1 MGGTIPIL
9 LEYAIKT
16 EDVMKPVAAT
26 RGIPYTYQ
34 GKVGSG
40 QHSRQPGQVRE
51 EAAVTGACWVARRL
65 SHHMMK
71 SLL

>member
-1 MGGTIPIL
+1 MGGTISIL

-16 EDVMKPVAAT
+16 EEIAKPVAAT
-26 RGIPYTYQ
+26 GGIPYIYQ

-65 SHHMMK
+65 SHREMITQ
-71 SLL
+71 L